1 MHPVLIEISASL
13 TTLGFITAIFFA
25 GGLVS
30 ARFKPAASDA
40 SYLANMLGFNVRW
53 GEVDKSWGESVG
65 RAALQAAVAAGV
77 AFAFAKVV
85 PSLSPG
91 FTGIPLH
98 FYGVMMASAF
108 IVGIY
113 VSQKQADHE
122 RLPPVTVRDSSG
134 RVVKGADGK
143 PVVITSRELVGD
155 LAFYLLLS
163 GLAGSRVLYII
174 TRWGDEYSR
183 NPAKIFKIWEGG
195 LVWYGGL
202 IGATLVAV
210 WFVRKHKISFLP
222 YGDIF
227 VPGVALGHGI
237 GRLGCFA
244 AGCCFG
250 NPAADGSFLGV
261 QFPAGSPAFSAH
273 MGEGLISAGSL
284 ASAPVYPTQIMEA
297 GAEGLIFFALL
308 WIRAR
313 KRFHGQVLISY
324 FGLYAAWRFINEMF
338 RGDDI
343 RSFWFKW
350 PADAKHPM
358 MMSTSQGIAV
368 LMAIAA
374 LVLLAFLLKKRGNV
388 TASAAADQANAA

>member
-1 MHPVLIEISASL
+1 MHPVLFEIALSPV
-13 TTLGFITAIFFA
+13 TLAVIGLVFFV
-25 GGLVS
+25 GGLI
-30 ARFKPAASDA
+30 AFRFKSAAGDA
-40 SYLANMLGFNVRW
+40 SYLASALGMHVRW
-53 GEVDKSWGESVG
+53 GEVERPWGEAAG
-65 RAALQAAVAAGV
+65 RAALNAAVAVGV
-77 AFAFAKVV
+77 AFALGKVA

-91 FTGIPLH
+91 FEGIPLH
-98 FYGVMMASAF
+98 VYGVMMATAF

-113 VSQKQADHE
+113 ISQRQAVHE
-122 RLPPVTVRDSSG
+122 RLPPVVLTDAR
-134 RVVKGADGK
+134 GK
-143 PVVITSRELVGD
+143 PLRDAKGQPQMLSSKELVGD
-155 LAFYLLLS
+155 LAFYLLLA

-183 NPAKIFKIWEGG
+183 NPGKIFRIWEGG

-202 IGATLVAV
+202 IAATLVAV

-222 YGDIF
+222 YGDIL

-250 NPAADGSFLGV
+250 NAAPEGTALAV
-261 QFPAGSPAFSAH
+261 QFPPGSPAFSAH
-273 MGEGLISAGSL
+273 LGDGLIHAGAA

-324 FGLYAAWRFINEMF
+324 FGLYAVWRFINEMF

-350 PADAKHPM
+350 PEGAAKPM
-358 MMSTSQGIAV
+358 MMSTSQGIAI
-368 LMAIAA
+368 LMAFAA
-374 LVLLAFLLKKRGNV
+374 LVILVVLMRKRGKV
-388 TASAAADQANAA
+388 QPTADASSAQPV